1 MAQIRK
7 HARFVLG
14 LAALGT
20 ASTAALLSPASAAQA
35 KSSVNWD
42 AIAQC
47 ESGGNWHI
55 NNGNG
60 YYGGLQFS
68 RGTWKANGGG
78 KYAGTADQASR
89 SEQIAVA
96 ERVLNSQGIGAWP
109 VCGRKA
115 GSTRQYKTSTDSSS
129 GHRKTSTGS
138 SSAQR
143 KASTGSSAGQRE
155 TSAGSSSA
163 QRETSA
169 GSSSAQGKT
178 ASRKAA
184 EKATAP
190 AKSATSGGTVRAT
203 GKTYVVKRGDTLS
216 VIAGKHAVKGGWRA
230 LYRLNK
236 AVIGANPN
244 LILPGQRL
252 AL

>member
-14 LAALGT
+14 LAVLGT
-20 ASTAALLSPASAAQA
+20 AGTAALLSPASAAQA

-55 NNGNG
+55 NTGNG

-78 KYAGTADQASR
+78 KYAGTADRASR

-115 GSTRQYKTSTDSSS
+115 GSTKQYKAATGSSS
-129 GHRKTSTGS
+129 AQHKTSTGS
-138 SSAQR
+138 SSAQH
-143 KASTGSSAGQRE
+143 KASTGSS
-155 TSAGSSSA
+155 SA
-163 QRETSA
+163 QH
-169 GSSSAQGKT
+169 KT
-178 ASRKAA
+178 TTRKAA
-184 EKATAP
+184 KKAT
-190 AKSATSGGTVRAT
+190 STTSTGTVKAT

-216 VIAGKHAVKGGWRA
+216 VIAGQHAVKGGWRA

-236 AVIGANPN
+236 AVIGGNPN